1 MQTRILTFRLQPI
14 EVLIQINNLRSS
26 DYEDGAMGKV
36 ELDVMQR
43 ALDVI
48 NVNEIGSG
56 NNDDR

>member
-14 EVLIQINNLRSS
+14 EVLVQINNLRSS

-48 NVNEIGSG
+48 NVNEIGSW